1 MRNMTR
7 AFIFSLVLFFAQA
20 ACAFGAQMDSASY
33 SVSGA
38 LYQPNVVSYLTGQV
52 PLAPG
57 SVTSC
62 GKILTPGTYTLSADI
77 TGISGPCF
85 IVATS
90 SVTIDGGGHTV
101 TATNGNTNYA
111 VTATSSTAVGGS
123 AFTSLVIQDIVFSG
137 FSGGGV
143 NASGNAGTSA
153 GGAGGGVSVSSSTLG
168 SIVARGGNA
177 SSGTGGA
184 GGSVS
189 LTGTDLPLAST
200 TLSVAGGTG
209 SIAGAVGTIS
219 VTGSVLVS
227 NGQLWN
233 GNDGAWLG
241 FRTWRFAGNSYN
253 AGTVSG
259 TTTLSAY
266 TATSSVVT
274 VSGNANFRGTGIVNG
289 TILDSLEAPIAIW
302 NLVNGSILTGTI
314 SGNAVFNDTS
324 WNRGTVIGDATFTAS
339 GYNSISG
346 ILHGDPT
353 GVSSGHSI
361 LGTILFSATSS
372 PVAFTVASGSTW
384 SANTSAWD
392 FATSGQNWIFNFSN
406 NAGAIYGN
414 AAFNNSSQNRGVVV
428 GMGSF
433 TTSSYNAGTTTTAD
447 FRNSAY
453 NIGTSTTAN
462 FYDSS
467 SNSHLASRGHVSVQ
481 CDFFD
486 ASLPGIGS
494 CPVNATFYHIPY
506 YFMNSVSTNWNDA
519 GNWWFDTAFTEPS
532 GLPHSGDNVFIAATT
547 TVGPSSAV
555 TLGSIHVGTS
565 TTGGGSFSVNLT
577 NAAGPVYFYDRTTN
591 AGVVNGVFHVFGN
604 RSITTANGGGSFTGA
619 VAFHD
624 GSWNDMSLPGNTA
637 FYDTSYNSV
646 SGTVGGDAEFFGT
659 NANNGT
665 VVGVATVYAGATLS
679 GSGTLSGN
687 TLNLGSISNGFFDGV
702 ITNITGAITGAVS
715 NAVTAIFSGGGYV
728 ASSGSLSGDAEFNA
742 TSSNRGIVSG
752 TSTFSGYSYN
762 IGTTSN
768 ATFIGDLAENVYGA
782 VVGFVSGVKTRL
794 YTAVAPQIALFR
806 DFTGG
811 AWTVI
816 ADNTVVKLLYR
827 NLANLFGEDPSA
839 VTTLVERNGGF
850 ILRPLVPGVI
860 TSCGVLDTASSTYT
874 LGADISNY
882 AHDACFIVRADGIT
896 IDGGNHSVTGA
907 STSTSLYGIVSSST
921 LSIDSTPDSF
931 SGLTVRNIS
940 FSNFAYGLW
949 GRGND
954 VPDGTGGHG
963 SDVTIENSTIG
974 NIDVN
979 GGDPIEQAGNGGD
992 VSLITSVAGVISS
1005 RGGDST
1011 SCGIAGD
1018 GGSVDITT
1026 DSVYEAIINDGGL
1039 STGCAPEASPSHGSS
1054 GRRNTA
1060 IVSASTRAAL
1070 AVAQPAGAKTV
1081 GTSLERKI
1089 QQQAEGLRN
1098 IFAFL
1103 PSVIRLFPI
1112 SLGPLPVFG
1121 TEGSN
1126 AFSFV
1131 TSINSFLFVPLPA
1144 GMDSRM
1150 ATILRSLGVRYEREF
1165 VALKRSPLTLGGT
1178 GRIPGLF
1185 SVSVSGTPV
1194 VSHIEYASTSSVVQV
1209 VRVKGKE
1216 KLSISIDSKSDVA
1229 GYFNGKKAVFAQ
1241 GALRVN
1247 APAVAGRYAVSAS
1260 STPMTLVVEVVASG
1274 VDAPIAQPARQ
1285 GIFRRV
1291 INWAFGLFK

>member
-20 ACAFGAQMDSASY
+20 TCAFGAQMGSASY

-38 LYQPNVVSYLTGQV
+38 LYQSNVVSYLTGQV

-57 SVTSC
+57 TVASC
-62 GKILTPGTYTLSADI
+62 GKILTPGTYTLGGDI
-77 TGISGPCF
+77 AGISGPCF

-101 TATNGNTNYA
+101 TAANGNTNYA

-123 AFTSLVIQDIVFSG
+123 AFTGLVIQDIVFSG

-168 SIVARGGNA
+168 SILARGGNA
-177 SSGTGGA
+177 SSGTGGT

-189 LTGTDLPLAST
+189 LSGTDLPLAST

-209 SIAGAVGTIS
+209 LVAGAVGTIS

-227 NGQLWN
+227 NGQLWT
-233 GNDGAWLG
+233 GNDSAWLG
-241 FRTWRFAGNSYN
+241 ARTWRFAGNSYN

-266 TATSSVVT
+266 TAASGVVT
-274 VSGNANFRGTGIVNG
+274 VGGNTNFRGTGIVNG
-289 TILDSLEAPIAIW
+289 TILDSLDAPIATW
-302 NLVNGSILTGTI
+302 NLANGSILTGTI
-314 SGNAVFNDTS
+314 SGDAVFNDTS
-324 WNRGTVIGDATFTAS
+324 WNRGAVIGGATFTAP

-361 LGTILFSATSS
+361 SGSILFSATSS

-406 NAGAIYGN
+406 NLGVIYGD

-428 GMGSF
+428 GTGSF
-433 TTSSYNAGTTTTAD
+433 ATGSYNAGVTTAAD
-447 FRNSAY
+447 FRNGAY

-467 SNSHLASRGHVSVQ
+467 SNSHLASRGYVSVQ

-506 YFMNSVSTNWNDA
+506 YFTNSVSTNWNDA

-547 TVGPSSAV
+547 TVGPSLAV

-577 NAAGPVYFYDRTTN
+577 NAAGPAYFYDRTTN
-591 AGVVNGVFHVFGN
+591 AGVVSGTFHVFGN
-604 RSITTANGGGSFTGA
+604 RGITTANGSGSFTGA

-624 GSWNDMSLPGNTA
+624 GSWNDMSLPGNAA

-646 SGTVGGDAEFFGT
+646 SGTVGGDAEFFGA
-659 NANNGT
+659 NANDGT

-687 TLNLGSISNGFFDGV
+687 TLNLGSVSNGFFGGV

-715 NAVTAIFSGGGYV
+715 NAVTAIFNGGGYV

-742 TSSNRGIVSG
+742 TSSNRGVVAG

-768 ATFIGDLAENVYGA
+768 ATFIGDFAENVYGA
-782 VVGFVSGVKTRL
+782 VVGFVSGVKARL
-794 YTAVAPQIALFR
+794 YTAVAPQIALLR
-806 DFTGG
+806 DFTGS

-839 VTTLVERNGGF
+839 ATTLVERNGGF

-860 TSCGVLDTASSTYT
+860 TSCGVLDVASSTYT

-882 AHDACFIVRADGIT
+882 AYDACFIVRADGIT
-896 IDGGNHSVTGA
+896 IDGGNHSVTGV

-921 LSIDSTPDSF
+921 LSVDLTPDSF
-931 SGLTVRNIS
+931 SGLTVRNIA

-974 NIDVN
+974 NIDVS
-979 GGDPIEQAGNGGD
+979 GGDPVEEAGDGGD
-992 VSLITSVAGVISS
+992 VNLVTSIAGVISS

-1018 GGSVDITT
+1018 GGSIEITT
-1026 DSVYEAIINDGGL
+1026 DSVYESIINEGGL

-1054 GRRNTA
+1054 GRRNTMA
-1060 IVSASTRAAL
+1060 ISPSTRAAL
-1070 AVAQPAGAKTV
+1070 AAIQSIEARTV
-1081 GTSLERKI
+1081 STSLGRKI

-1112 SLGPLPVFG
+1112 SLDPLPVFG
-1121 TEGSN
+1121 AEGLGRFSLISN
-1126 AFSFV
+1126 
-1131 TSINSFLFVPLPA
+1131 INHFLFSPLPA
-1144 GMDSRM
+1144 GMDARV
-1150 ATILRSLGVRYEREF
+1150 ANTLRSLGVRYEKDLL
-1165 VALKRSPLTLGGT
+1165 ALRNNPLAIETAGGT
-1178 GRIPGLF
+1178 QGLF
-1185 SVSVSGTPV
+1185 SVSVSGAPV
-1194 VSHIEYASTSSVVQV
+1194 ISHLTYVSTSSVSQV
-1209 VRVKGKE
+1209 VRVRARSG
-1216 KLSISIDSKSDVA
+1216 LLISLNSASDVA
-1229 GYFNGKKAVFAQ
+1229 GTFNGKNVMFAR
-1241 GALRVN
+1241 GALRVD
-1247 APAVAGRYAVSAS
+1247 APSTAGASIVTARSMPIPLVIEVTSAR
-1260 STPMTLVVEVVASG
+1260 
-1274 VDAPIAQPARQ
+1274 VDVPIAQQANQ
-1285 GIFRRV
+1285 GMLRRAV
-1291 INWAFGLFK
+1291 HWVFGLFK